1 MRRELSV
8 TVVLL
13 CGACGASQANT
24 RPPVAETQ
32 ESSFP
37 AYHPTQTNAPA
48 RENTGAPPP
57 PRSELKANSGFDV
70 DADGWTVIGDAQ
82 GSNVKPDFN
91 GTGGNPDGLIS
102 AKDNTVGGTYYFVAP
117 EKYLGDAS
125 AAYAKHLTF
134 DLKTTALNSPFKAY
148 GVMLSGAGTTIVAF
162 LPYDPEPVNTW
173 KSYSIA
179 LDPSAGWK
187 LVPNTGIKA
196 EVDLSSAQPASE
208 RDLRT
213 VLGALNTLRIR
224 GEFNTGPDTGALD
237 NVRFGI

>member
-1 MRRELSV
+1 MRRELVVSV
-8 TVVLL
+8 MLL
-13 CGACGASQANT
+13 CGACGGSQANT
-24 RPPVAETQ
+24 RPPVAET

-37 AYHPTQTNAPA
+37 PYHPTQANPAPT
-48 RENTGAPPP
+48 REIASGPP
-57 PRSELKANSGFDV
+57 PRSELKASSGFDV
-70 DADGWTVIGDAQ
+70 DADGWTVVGDAQ
-82 GSNVKPDFN
+82 GSNIKPDFN

-117 EKYLGDAS
+117 EKYLGDVTVT
-125 AAYAKHLTF
+125 YGKHLTF

-148 GVMLSGAGTTIVAF
+148 GVMLAGAGTTIVTF
-162 LPYDPEPVNTW
+162 LAYDPDPVNTW

-196 EVDLSSAQPASE
+196 ESDLSSAPAASE